1 MGDRSYVCL
10 DSEGELDTD
19 IDVTGYRH
27 VINGEDLKTRVVDE
41 LVSLLDVGTLET
53 GNDGDLEV
61 QTLDGLDKTSGD
73 GITSNDT
80 TKDVDKDGS
89 DLGVAGDE
97 LESLLDG
104 GRGGTTTNV
113 EEVGGLA
120 TVQLDDVHGGHGKT
134 STVDEAADITVKLDE
149 VEVGLGSADLIGV
162 LLSGVAPLKDLLL
175 SEVGVVVKAELGVHA
190 EDLMVR
196 GLRQGVDLNLGGV
209 LLAEDLVELLDGVL
223 GVLDALLAEAEL
235 GGDLAGSLV
244 SDTDIDVD
252 VVGVDGV
259 GGVLGNGLNVH
270 TTLGRRDNDGALV
283 LTVHKD
289 GEVELTTSKLAL
301 ADVDRVAET
310 AASTRL
316 LGNKLVADH
325 LLGEHLSLVG
335 RVDDTDT
342 TLKTVVEGT
351 LSSATGKD
359 LSLDNHII
367 VANLLSDL
375 LGLLGGLC
383 DGTLGNT
390 NTVLL
395 ERIVIA
401 SKPIK
406 QGKLD
411 LIDNG

>member
-1 MGDRSYVCL
+1 M
-10 DSEGELDTD
+10 
-19 IDVTGYRH
+19 
-27 VINGEDLKTRVVDE
+27 
-41 LVSLLDVGTLET
+41 SLLDVGTLET

-395 ERIVIA
+395 ERIVVSNLVMRRLVITPIPFCLFRSQYRSMIA
-401 SKPIK
+401 KR
-406 QGKLD
+406 GV
-411 LIDNG
+411 